1 MIHRIDRV
9 NPDVDDRV
17 IKPNEARIAVNLR
30 FGASTDD
37 TNLSGGT
44 LILGNKKIDSFA
56 PPAGTN
62 KVVGVYAD
70 LESRNV
76 FFAMYNSEGN
86 HGLYRINGATNVVQT
101 IAIGS
106 WLNFQPEDTYNVSIT
121 GIDGK
126 LYWTDGINSP
136 RVINVQ
142 KGIDTILQTPNAD
155 VYPVTVEDWFYT
167 QIKRPPGQPL
177 EISPMLGL
185 EDTSITFNNQ
195 TLTNTGLQYS
205 YYYVYDNFEESRLA
219 PFTYNSYAVYNVTL
233 RIPNDEY
240 NNYTSQSSLIKKVVV
255 VVRNGNDGTW
265 RELVYQDNLSPQQS
279 WTFTNILTQFKNA
292 VASDITD
299 ARFDSVPLV
308 SKTNE
313 IAQNKINHA
322 NYRIDYEYDNNIS
335 IETSIRP
342 IATIISEGTGF
353 PVNDSTY
360 VFNSFLPWGRYTI
373 GVELVDKY
381 GRTFPVIN
389 AKEVVAPVLQQ
400 QYENRSLT
408 TYQPG
413 NRIQLGT
420 GNSLFDITVFNYDQT
435 ANYNTVAEYKI
446 TGELPQWVERV
457 NVVRSK
463 AKNIVTMHQSIGQMF
478 MWYENEQQ
486 VTKLFNWVYPQLT
499 QYNIPVNGR
508 TSDTNVIYNANETDK
523 QYTFKGFIIKFFD
536 AAPFVQTDN
545 LYLTIYPLYN
555 VGSVNSANPYGPE
568 RLNDAGV
575 YAQTVKFKVSKID
588 GNLIYIKQGDE
599 IQKHPNYPDIYN
611 TKDLQLTPWSFNVAV
626 FDGTVNSVTAAQNPN
641 KWYPLLW
648 NFTLTQEQNLDD
660 QIVYTTQDSFTRQDY
675 EEKLANDGYVQGWL
689 KGDGSIARVKKTM
702 PSATSNSTSLYVF
715 PQVNSGGAEL
725 PIIVEKDIRIASFE
739 WRGNFISMSPR
750 DIYAQEWNQ
759 NIGQLNT
766 VNYKDARNRVLPS
779 NICFS
784 GNIIQGTQVN
794 GLNKFNSLDFR
805 QAPAENGPITS
816 LVTTNA
822 TQREPGVLLAIG
834 TFGISSFY
842 YDAIQLTNVDGSNN
856 VTTTDAYLASQRPL
870 VGQYGTSRPMSV
882 TKTPLGTVYWWSDV
896 VNDLIRYSNAGLE
909 RLGNTFS
916 FSNYLR
922 KKYNDNPLLITWYDQ
937 VTDEINLLG
946 RFQNTAVFSER
957 YKTFQGER
965 QYWKAG
971 PTGPLY
977 PQRAIGLPT
986 KQYWFINGEIYVAD
1000 VEANRVETPSNFI
1013 FDAFKNPSVQ
1023 VVTNEAPSA
1032 VKRWNQVKVFGHRP
1046 VEVNLRAPIDN
1057 GGELVSS
1064 ILPEYFINRKGD
1076 WEAAIRRAENTT
1088 GGLLAGKLMESRI
1101 IYSNFAFS
1109 AEGFEKLNFIEV
1121 KSNVSIVQ

>member
-44 LILGNKKIDSFA
+44 LILGNKKIDSFV
-56 PPAGTN
+56 PPAGAN

-101 IAIGS
+101 ILS
-106 WLNFQPEDTYNVSIT
+106 YQFLNFQPEDSYDVSMAV
-121 GIDGK
+121 IDGL
-126 LYWTDGINSP
+126 LYWTDGINEP
-136 RVINVQ
+136 RVVNIE
-142 KGIDTILQTPNAD
+142 KSIRTTEGQTTD
-155 VYPVTVEDWFYT
+155 VYLYPFRVENYS
-167 QIKRPPGQPL
+167 QAKRPPGIVPNVYRLYEQAQGNTSVYYILNTRWTPREASRDYQP
-177 EISPMLGL
+177 
-185 EDTSITFNNQ
+185 N
-195 TLTNTGLQYS
+195 TNLYDRDGFGNEQAFQFS
-205 YYYVYDNFEESRLA
+205 YYYVYDNNEESRLA
-219 PFTYNSYAVYNVTL
+219 PWSEPVFWKKNIVVQVPQEEFSNYFLQTGIIKSVVFVYRAN
-233 RIPNDEY
+233 NDGVVASIRSID
-240 NNYTSQSSLIKKVVV
+240 NKAANYYQPSLIPSYTPFYGQQAPGLPFSASIVDFSDAETIQT
-255 VVRNGNDGTW
+255 VVRDM
-265 RELVYQDNLSPQQS
+265 
-279 WTFTNILTQFKNA
+279 TN
-292 VASDITD
+292 VAKTPVSTDITD
-299 ARFDSVPLV
+299 QRFDSVPLV
-308 SKTNE
+308 SKTNT
-313 IAQNKINHA
+313 IAQNRLNHA
-322 NYRIDYEYDNNIS
+322 NYVLDRDTWNDLSLSLTIEQDTSNNIS
-335 IETSIRP
+335 GEGFIDQIFSANQKIFKPGGLYEVGIELLDINGRP
-342 IATIISEGTGF
+342 IGIIANKEIVIPTARTNMINISDLSSSEYLSSYEDIYL
-353 PVNDSTY
+353 NTY
-360 VFNSFLPWGRYTI
+360 RV
-373 GVELVDKY
+373 KY
-381 GRTFPVIN
+381 QINGTFPSW
-389 AKEVVAPVLQQ
+389 AKYCRVVCTGAKNVNYFYRGIGTIYYWYQANDGSDVCVLFNIWNGFNFVLPKSIKDLQYNKIYQYKGIAVEKTNMPVSFSED
-400 QYENRSLT
+400 ENLYLKIAEQFSDTET
-408 TYQPG
+408 TGTRVEMQDLK
-413 NRIQLGT
+413 IVKGT
-420 GNSLFDITVFNYDQT
+420 GNLLYAATGETNFPPVVFNGNGDENDNPITCFNPLWYNIEVYSKKSVGTSIFYQSGEIITLPILQDTPIEGYVAGDCYNTASIKTYVPGNSVIGIIDGDELNAGRQPAGFDQKFFYPGPL
-435 ANYNTVAEYKI
+435 ANYPGVFTAMN
-446 TGELPQWVERV
+446 P
-457 NVVRSK
+457 
-463 AKNIVTMHQSIGQMF
+463 
-478 MWYENEQQ
+478 
-486 VTKLFNWVYPQLT
+486 
-499 QYNIPVNGR
+499 
-508 TSDTNVIYNANETDK
+508 SD
-523 QYTFKGFIIKFFD
+523 
-536 AAPFVQTDN
+536 
-545 LYLTIYPLYN
+545 
-555 VGSVNSANPYGPE
+555 
-568 RLNDAGV
+568 V
-575 YAQTVKFKVSKID
+575 YAQNWVWSKGQEGIV
-588 GNLIYIKQGDE
+588 NENQRAVPIYQG
-599 IQKHPNYPDIYN
+599 
-611 TKDLQLTPWSFNVAV
+611 
-626 FDGTVNSVTAAQNPN
+626 
-641 KWYPLLW
+641 
-648 NFTLTQEQNLDD
+648 
-660 QIVYTTQDSFTRQDY
+660 
-675 EEKLANDGYVQGWL
+675 
-689 KGDGSIARVKKTM
+689 
-702 PSATSNSTSLYVF
+702 
-715 PQVNSGGAEL
+715 
-725 PIIVEKDIRIASFE
+725 II
-739 WRGNFISMSPR
+739 
-750 DIYAQEWNQ
+750 
-759 NIGQLNT
+759 
-766 VNYKDARNRVLPS
+766 
-779 NICFS
+779 FS
-784 GNIIQGTQVN
+784 GILIQGTQVN

-1000 VEANRVETPSNFI
+1000 VEANRVETPPNFI

>member
-44 LILGNKKIDSFA
+44 LILGNKKIDSFV
-56 PPAGTN
+56 PPAGAN

-177 EISPMLGL
+177 SVTPMLEADL
-185 EDTSITFNNQ
+185 AAVSLTKQNRSVTDTGF
-195 TLTNTGLQYS
+195 QYS
-205 YYYVYDNFEESRLA
+205 YYYVYDNNEESRLA
-219 PFTYNSYAVYNVTL
+219 PYSKNTFENFNVL
-233 RIPNDEY
+233 LSIPESEFNT
-240 NNYTSQSSLIKKVVV
+240 YTSVTNLIKAIVI
-255 VVRNGNDGTW
+255 VVRNGNDGVWKEIRYHKNDGLT
-265 RELVYQDNLSPQQS
+265 R
-279 WTFTNILTQFKNA
+279 TFTFQNILASQKNT
-292 VASDITD
+292 VASDIVD
-299 ARFDSVPLV
+299 ARFDSVPLI
-308 SKTNE
+308 SQTNE

-322 NYRIDYEYDNNIS
+322 NYRLDEIDADNFSITAQIVRTKDTDIYNITQYEY
-335 IETSIRP
+335 
-342 IATIISEGTGF
+342 AKK
-353 PVNDSTY
+353 
-360 VFNSFLPWGRYTI
+360 SFVPWGRYSI
-373 GVELVDKY
+373 GVEFVDNY
-381 GRTFPVIN
+381 GRTIPVTN
-389 AKEVVAPVLQQ
+389 VTEVTAPWWLAKVNTGGVEQGPSILLGESNTRAAVTPSIIDDVL
-400 QYENRSLT
+400 YRTVCEYSLK
-408 TYQPG
+408 G
-413 NRIQLGT
+413 
-420 GNSLFDITVFNYDQT
+420 DIPN
-435 ANYNTVAEYKI
+435 
-446 TGELPQWVERV
+446 WVSRV
-457 NVVRSK
+457 NIVRSK
-463 AKNIVTMHQSIGQMF
+463 CKNIVQFKQSMGRIY
-478 MWYENEQQ
+478 MWYKNQEDGNEFFLWVNYGLNEMISGNPQNYWPMDEIYDGGNSS
-486 VTKLFNWVYPQLT
+486 TKYTFFGYAIEFNSFEPITAGDNQYVYLPIQYTGDLVNLNGLNNNNEVDVLVSRFKVHNVVGNMIFIRAADGVLT
-499 QYNIPVNGR
+499 HPNINPTNPYTSRDHIITPYTIPV
-508 TSDTNVIYNANETDK
+508 AC
-523 QYTFKGFIIKFFD
+523 F
-536 AAPFVQTDN
+536 QT
-545 LYLTIYPLYN
+545 
-555 VGSVNSANPYGPE
+555 
-568 RLNDAGV
+568 
-575 YAQTVKFKVSKID
+575 
-588 GNLIYIKQGDE
+588 
-599 IQKHPNYPDIYN
+599 
-611 TKDLQLTPWSFNVAV
+611 
-626 FDGTVNSVTAAQNPN
+626 SVTIFGQASDVNNYIQLE
-641 KWYPLLW
+641 Y
-648 NFTLTQEQNLDD
+648 NFVITTEVSADEDVL
-660 QIVYTTQDSFTRQDY
+660 YTTQDSYTADEYRTAIQNNGSLNGFLYGDAYTCLALKQSKSTKNAI
-675 EEKLANDGYVQGWL
+675 KLFNPG
-689 KGDGSIARVKKTM
+689 
-702 PSATSNSTSLYVF
+702 
-715 PQVNSGGAEL
+715 QVNGQ
-725 PIIVEKDIRIASFE
+725 PIIIDAEQRVNVFG
-739 WRGNFISMSPR
+739 WYGFFTSMNPV
-750 DIYAQEWNQ
+750 DIYREQWNQ
-759 NIGQLNT
+759 DIGQQNT
-766 VNYKDARNRVLPS
+766 TNYKKNESRLLPS

-1000 VEANRVETPSNFI
+1000 VEANRVETPPNFI

-1064 ILPEYFINRKGD
+1064 IFPEYFINRKGD